1 MAGVLGFFDKSGLPP
16 HGFCLLWDPTLIWL
30 NVVSDAVIGLSSYSI
45 PLALAYFVA
54 RRRDQAHTWVLYL
67 FAAFILA
74 CGTTHFMEIWVLW
87 RPDYALQGVIK
98 AITAAVSL
106 LTAVLLWPLVI
117 RVIAF
122 PTPSQ
127 LRQMSDR
134 LARETTVRQRTEA
147 SLRRSEES
155 LRALVEG
162 VTDHAIF
169 LLDPSGGVSSSW
181 NAGAARIKGYSER
194 EVLGRHMTLFYTPED
209 RQAGVPLRALD
220 VAARTGK
227 YETEGWRVRK
237 DGTRFWASVGA
248 GARCAT
254 PGATCWASP
263 RSRATSPNAVRRRR
277 RWSRRARH
285 SRRRRRWRR
294 SASSPAASRT
304 TSTTC

>member
-1 MAGVLGFFDKSGLPP
+1 MAGVLGFFDESGLPP

-30 NVVSDAVIGLSSYSI
+30 NVASDAVIGVSYYSI
-45 PLALAYFVA
+45 PLALAYFVLHRKDLA
-54 RRRDQAHTWVLYL
+54 FSWIFYL

-87 RPDYALQGVIK
+87 RPAYALQGVIK
-98 AITAAVSL
+98 AVTAAVSL
-106 LTAVLLWPLVI
+106 LTAVLLWPLVV
-117 RVIAF
+117 RVMAF

-147 SLRRSEES
+147 SLHRSEQS

-169 LLDPSGGVSSSW
+169 LLDPRGVVSSW

-194 EVLGRHMTLFYTPED
+194 EALGLHMAQFYTPED
-209 RQAGVPLRALD
+209 RSAGVPLRALE

-227 YETEGWRVRK
+227 YEVRRLARAQ
-237 DGTRFWASVGA
+237 GRHRASGP
-248 GARCAT
+248 ARCWRRCARRA
-254 PGATCWASP
+254 ATCSATP
-263 RSRATSPNAVRRRR
+263 RSRATSPNVIRRHR
-277 RWSRRARH
+277 RWSRRAPH

-294 SASSPAASRT
+294 SGN
-304 TSTTC
+304 